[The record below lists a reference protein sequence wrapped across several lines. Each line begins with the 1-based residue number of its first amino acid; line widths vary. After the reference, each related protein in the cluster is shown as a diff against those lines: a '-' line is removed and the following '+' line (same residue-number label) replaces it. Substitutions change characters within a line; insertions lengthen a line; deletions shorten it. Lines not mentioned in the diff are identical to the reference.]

1 MLWACRKLVTCDK
14 VVPCRSPF
22 TLLFEHTGS
31 SRVSVGESSR
41 PKGASLEQELIFR
54 RHASSVR
61 SQTGNMDD
69 VVITVNGKHF
79 SFIYKFND

>member
-1 MLWACRKLVTCDK
+1 MRYINLAHIYYISMGITI
-14 VVPCRSPF
+14 
-22 TLLFEHTGS
+22 TLLFKHIGS

-79 SFIYKFND
+79 NFFCKFNN